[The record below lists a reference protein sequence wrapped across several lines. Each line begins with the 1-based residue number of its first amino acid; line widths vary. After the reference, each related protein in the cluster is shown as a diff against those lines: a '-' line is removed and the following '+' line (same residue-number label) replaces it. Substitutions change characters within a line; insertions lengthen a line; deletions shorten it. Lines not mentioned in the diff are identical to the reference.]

1 MEPREIAGLLKQIRT
16 QGIWDY
22 LQESPDV
29 YDHRLWDKYD
39 AALTALE
46 DLTEE
51 LYDSRYLAEG
61 DF

>member
-1 MEPREIAGLLKQIRT
+1 MEPREIAALLKQIRT

-22 LQESPDV
+22 LQESPDSM
-29 YDHRLWDKYD
+29 DQRLWDKYE

-51 LYDSRYLAEG
+51 LYESRYLAET

>member
-1 MEPREIAGLLKQIRT
+1 MEPREIAALLKQIRT

-22 LQESPDV
+22 LSESPESSDQ
-29 YDHRLWDKYD
+29 RLWDEYE

-46 DLTEE
+46 DLTED
-51 LYDSRYLAEG
+51 LYSSRYLAET